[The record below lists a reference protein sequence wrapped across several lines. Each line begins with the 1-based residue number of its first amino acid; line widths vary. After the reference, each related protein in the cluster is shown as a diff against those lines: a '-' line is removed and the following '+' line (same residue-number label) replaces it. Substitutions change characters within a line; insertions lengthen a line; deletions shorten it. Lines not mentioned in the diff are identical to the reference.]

1 MSPSQQEM
9 VGNTSRSQCTEE
21 QLGHR
26 GGQEGQTGPGD
37 MEWAGDRCEET
48 PLRGLGDNVVI

>member
-1 MSPSQQEM
+1 M
-9 VGNTSRSQCTEE
+9 VDNTSRSQCIEE